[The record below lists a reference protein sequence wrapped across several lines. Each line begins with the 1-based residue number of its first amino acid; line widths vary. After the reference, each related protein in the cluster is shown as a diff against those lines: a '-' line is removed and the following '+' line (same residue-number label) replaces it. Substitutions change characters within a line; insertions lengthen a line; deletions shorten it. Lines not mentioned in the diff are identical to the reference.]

1 MTSPSE
7 SMDTGASETE
17 HRSPTL
23 AVSSYPS
30 DSSPGADGSPAKRS
44 RQALPITLE
53 TLREVL
59 RGEMTEAQQQERQN
73 LKAELQHA
81 LTSVSAQVRGAIA
94 EIKADQD
101 SAGDQIQTVTQQYA
115 RLETHM
121 NMLENKLRDLE
132 HRGPEEDKRTAVLLG
147 GWSPDTPAAQVKE
160 LAQQMANTLKLDVDM
175 APAFAPGLRR
185 GFVIVRSGRGS
196 SRPWPG
202 STKPTSSW
210 DAARTAAP
218 PACG

>member
-1 MTSPSE
+1 
-7 SMDTGASETE
+7 
-17 HRSPTL
+17 
-23 AVSSYPS
+23 
-30 DSSPGADGSPAKRS
+30 
-44 RQALPITLE
+44 
-53 TLREVL
+53 
-59 RGEMTEAQQQERQN
+59 MTEAQQQERQD

-81 LTSVSAQVRGAIA
+81 LTSVSAQVTSLEQGMEDRHREVRGAIA